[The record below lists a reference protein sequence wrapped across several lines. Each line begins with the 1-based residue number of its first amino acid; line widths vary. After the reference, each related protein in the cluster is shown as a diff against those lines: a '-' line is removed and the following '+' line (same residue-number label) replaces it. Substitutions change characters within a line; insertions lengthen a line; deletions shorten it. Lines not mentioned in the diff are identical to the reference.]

1 MKINFIKTIEEKG
14 IEALSLVIAVA
25 IWQLVADR
33 IVQNK
38 LLLPSFY
45 DVVNSFTVM
54 VKMD

>member
-33 IVQNK
+33 IVKNK
-38 LLLPSFY
+38 MLLPSFY
-45 DVVNSFTVM
+45 YVVNSFTVI